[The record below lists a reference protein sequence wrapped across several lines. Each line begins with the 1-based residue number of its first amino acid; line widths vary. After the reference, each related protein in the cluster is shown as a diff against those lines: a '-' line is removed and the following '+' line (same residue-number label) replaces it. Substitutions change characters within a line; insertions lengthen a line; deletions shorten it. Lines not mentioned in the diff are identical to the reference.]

1 MSNEHDISEIILKN
15 MDTEYYRNKYDDL
28 KDLDDDQLIE
38 HFKTCGYK
46 EGRFVSEDHKNC
58 KWIATM
64 AKNLDLN
71 FYRNDN
77 PDLLDFNDDTL
88 IQHYFDCGF
97 NENRFIS
104 HKHKELVSKF
114 NPEYYKNVYPEF
126 ENLSDE
132 EAKDHYQKY
141 GFLQGRFYRD
151 LELDIRD
158 DEDNKSPTGKIL
170 VVYVFHELNSR
181 VEMFLKLGVF
191 KSDKIDFMFVC
202 NNPHFK
208 FDRIRN
214 FPNYVLTHTRE
225 NTGYDFG
232 AYSFALTHENIY
244 KKYDKYILMNS
255 SCKGPYIP
263 TYYKGNWTEPF
274 IDGLQ
279 GDVKLFGAM
288 INPESHPTELAHVQ
302 TNIFAIDRE
311 ALEYLI
317 ETEIFDLENIQK
329 KQGDAVLFQEILMSR
344 LIIERG
350 WNIGCLFQAFKDV
363 DFRFI
368 DKSPY
373 QYPQQVQKFL
383 FYGDLQYPQYKNNVW
398 SPYQLIFYKGNR

>member
-38 HFKTCGYK
+38 HFKTSGYK

-141 GFLQGRFYRD
+141 GFLQGRFTVTW
-151 LELDIRD
+151 
-158 DEDNKSPTGKIL
+158 N
-170 VVYVFHELNSR
+170 
-181 VEMFLKLGVF
+181 
-191 KSDKIDFMFVC
+191 
-202 NNPHFK
+202 
-208 FDRIRN
+208 
-214 FPNYVLTHTRE
+214 
-225 NTGYDFG
+225 
-232 AYSFALTHENIY
+232 
-244 KKYDKYILMNS
+244 
-255 SCKGPYIP
+255 
-263 TYYKGNWTEPF
+263 
-274 IDGLQ
+274 
-279 GDVKLFGAM
+279 
-288 INPESHPTELAHVQ
+288 
-302 TNIFAIDRE
+302 
-311 ALEYLI
+311 LI
-317 ETEIFDLENIQK
+317 
-329 KQGDAVLFQEILMSR
+329 
-344 LIIERG
+344 
-350 WNIGCLFQAFKDV
+350 
-363 DFRFI
+363 
-368 DKSPY
+368 
-373 QYPQQVQKFL
+373 
-383 FYGDLQYPQYKNNVW
+383 
-398 SPYQLIFYKGNR
+398 